1 MEDSAL
7 FSASFRGYNCRE
19 VDEYI
24 DNARQKETELRAGCE
39 ALQEKYDT
47 VCEQLTKVTQE
58 RDHALSDCTVLSAA
72 LQKLRQTQTAPDE
85 DYKAKY
91 EAAAE
96 ELEKLKANRQA
107 ANDSVPNGMQA
118 ASDMVSEVA
127 QAVQKVETEARRKAD
142 ALTMA
147 AKLEKAQ
154 ADLIKARTVS
164 EVRSLVEMLNGFLE
178 KNPEDTPEEEGQE

>member
-1 MEDSAL
+1 MNDTAE
-7 FSASFRGYNCRE
+7 FSTAFRGYNCRE
-19 VDEYI
+19 VDDYI
-24 DNARQKETELRAGCE
+24 DLARQREADLRESCET
-39 ALQEKYDT
+39 LQKKYDT
-47 VCEQLTKVTQE
+47 VCEQLTKATQE
-58 RDHALSDCTVLSAA
+58 RDHAVSDCTVLSAA
-72 LQKLRQTQTAPDE
+72 LQKLRQSADAVKAEPDE

-96 ELEKLKANRQA
+96 ELERLKAAQENG
-107 ANDSVPNGMQA
+107 SVTNGLQA

-147 AKLEKAQ
+147 AKLEIAQ
-154 ADLIKARTVS
+154 ADLIKARTIS

-178 KNPEDTPEEEGQE
+178 KNPPEES